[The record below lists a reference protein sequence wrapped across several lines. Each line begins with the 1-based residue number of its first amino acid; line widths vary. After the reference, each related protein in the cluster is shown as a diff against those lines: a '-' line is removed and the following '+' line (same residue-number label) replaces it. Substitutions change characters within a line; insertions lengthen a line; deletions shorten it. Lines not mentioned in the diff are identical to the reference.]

1 MRITG
6 MEGVCKSGEL
16 GLRDPVLKHYSIDS
30 RPNSQKAKTE
40 AQRGS
45 DIAKVTKP
53 IRKQSL
59 PGLGLS
65 LFT

>member
-1 MRITG
+1 
-6 MEGVCKSGEL
+6 MEGVCKSVEL
-16 GLRDPVLKHYSIDS
+16 GLRDPVLKQYSIDS

-45 DIAKVTKP
+45 DLAKVTKP
-53 IRKQSL
+53 TRKQSL

-65 LFT
+65 LFM

>member
-1 MRITG
+1 

-16 GLRDPVLKHYSIDS
+16 GLRHPVLNHYSIDS
-30 RPNSQKAKTE
+30 GPNSQKGKTE

-45 DIAKVTKP
+45 DLAKVTKP
-53 IRKQSL
+53 ICKQSF
-59 PGLGLS
+59 PGLDLS